1 MTFHSFDTWW
11 WPYVFILLAGW
22 VATDF
27 WRFLGVYIGGR
38 IAEDSSAMVLVR
50 TIATAL
56 VAAVIA
62 KLILYPTG
70 TLEASPLWLR
80 IGAVAAGAAAFF
92 VSGRRQVL
100 AIVVAIG
107 TLAAGLALLGF

>member
-62 KLILYPTG
+62 NLIVFPGGALAD
-70 TLEASPLWLR
+70 LPLWLR
-80 IGAVAAGAAAFF
+80 IGAAVAGFLAFLAA
-92 VSGRRQVL
+92 RQSMLVG
-100 AIVVAIG
+100 IVVAEAVLI
-107 TLAAGLALLGF
+107 AGSLLG

>member
-38 IAEDSSAMVLVR
+38 IAEDSAAMVLVR

-62 KLILYPTG
+62 NLIVFPG
-70 TLEASPLWLR
+70 
-80 IGAVAAGAAAFF
+80 GA
-92 VSGRRQVL
+92 
-100 AIVVAIG
+100 
-107 TLAAGLALLGF
+107 LAASADKIKAALSAD